1 MFGQLNGIISIQF
14 EAENDITMSSIQKHV
29 VLTIEEKFKII
40 KDLENDENAMKLAK
54 IRDVKKFIITDI

>member
-1 MFGQLNGIISIQF
+1 MFSQLNGIISIQF

-54 IRDVKKFIITDI
+54 IRDVKKFTITDI

>member
-40 KDLENDENAMKLAK
+40 KDLEK
-54 IRDVKKFIITDI
+54 I

>member
-40 KDLENDENAMKLAK
+40 KDLENDENAIKLAR
-54 IRDVKKFIITDI
+54 IRDVEKFTITDI